1 MLKNEL
7 ELGIGVS
14 ASVLVLGGVALFAN
28 DLELAAHDLQL
39 TKALA
44 GRLGR
49 VRGRGRVGGRDQRR
63 GRGADVAHHAGGR
76 EKLEQKRELGLGEDA
91 RGLGLPGR
99 VVVDLGCL
107 VLHGAVLFG
116 TCARS
121 TTTRKGYIALRVGC
135 VREHR
140 RAGWRRRRCAAAM
153 ACCGDGMAKLGD
165 MRRHGW
171 SAFGKHKASGR
182 LVAGRGAGG
191 PGGTGRRPEV

>member
-14 ASVLVLGGVALFAN
+14 ASVLVLGVALFAN

-44 GRLGR
+44 GRRGR
-49 VRGRGRVGGRDQRR
+49 VRGRGRVGGRDQQR

-107 VLHGAVLFG
+107 VLHGAVLLG
-116 TCARS
+116 PVHGVRPQE
-121 TTTRKGYIALRVGC
+121 KMIALRVGC
-135 VREHR
+135 ATALR
-140 RAGWRRRRCAAAM
+140 RAGWRRRCAAADCM
-153 ACCGDGMAKLGD
+153 LRPAMGWEAQLGGHTEA
-165 MRRHGW
+165 RVE
-171 SAFGKHKASGR
+171 HKACGR
-182 LVAGRGAGG
+182 VVAGRGAGG
-191 PGGTGRRPEV
+191 RGGTG